1 MQPRPRRRIG
11 IPPIP
16 PGAVPLRTMAV
27 VCYDARL
34 IGWISRDS
42 LGMIM
47 ASRLV
52 PSRLRNSR
60 KLAFIRRRGFR
71 RGVATPLVLL
81 AAVTG
86 CTASPP
92 SHATARPVGP
102 PDPALPAKPDLRPS
116 DPQLPV
122 QVRRPG
128 GQLLQRHRR
137 VAHVRKTRHGF
148 PARNRRGGLA
158 GRYA

>member
-1 MQPRPRRRIG
+1 
-11 IPPIP
+11 
-16 PGAVPLRTMAV
+16 
-27 VCYDARL
+27 
-34 IGWISRDS
+34 
-42 LGMIM
+42 MIM

-102 PDPALPAKPDLRPS
+102 PTLLSQPSRICGHPILNSPFRYDGPAGNYSSGTAGLPTYGKPGTD
-116 DPQLPV
+116 
-122 QVRRPG
+122 
-128 GQLLQRHRR
+128 
-137 VAHVRKTRHGF
+137 F

-158 GRYA
+158 GRCA